1 MSVATMFKLV
11 GVTNNA
17 NLGKKVVGESGQRKP
32 YQRKVEDAV
41 LSLIKLVK
49 KTSNMDRKRVL
60 SMSAVN

>member
-11 GVTNNA
+11 GVANNA
-17 NLGKKVVGESGQRKP
+17 NLGKEVVGESGQRKA